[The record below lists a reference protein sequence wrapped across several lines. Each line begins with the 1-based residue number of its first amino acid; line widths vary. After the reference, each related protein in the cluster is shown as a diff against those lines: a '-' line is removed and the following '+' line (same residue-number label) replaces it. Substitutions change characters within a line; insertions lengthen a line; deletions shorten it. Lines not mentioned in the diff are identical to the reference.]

1 MSPAVPSDDDAITF
15 GQFHL
20 FPAQQL
26 LLEADKPVRLG
37 SRALEIL
44 GALVERPGEMVS
56 KRELVARVWPNTV
69 VEEANLKVHIAAL
82 RKALGD
88 GRDGNRYL
96 VNVPGRGYRFVAP
109 VAHPQR
115 PADPTPHVDANQ
127 HLSRIRSPLIRIL
140 GREDTVETI

>member
-1 MSPAVPSDDDAITF
+1 MSPVVPSVENAIAF
-15 GQFHL
+15 GPFHL
-20 FPAQQL
+20 FPAQQI

-56 KRELVARVWPNTV
+56 KRELVARVWPHTV

-88 GRDGNRYL
+88 GRDGNR
-96 VNVPGRGYRFVAP
+96 
-109 VAHPQR
+109 
-115 PADPTPHVDANQ
+115 
-127 HLSRIRSPLIRIL
+127 
-140 GREDTVETI
+140 